1 MEDSV
6 NDFGAFRDARLFD
19 EDLDQEDDEWVGVTN
34 LSLDVP
40 EEENEGAGQLATE
53 VQELKE
59 LTRLM
64 KKTAVQAALLAA
76 GMTSSQIQEFAKFA
90 AEGTLFA
97 GCTSGEKVLQR
108 VLERYPALRAASGVL
123 ETLKKYV
130 EAGKKLR
137 SKNRVIPQEEMPPNR
152 KYETRAE
159 KVRAPVRLTEEEM
172 AAYGEQEVLDEDSRS
187 NLDSDSL
194 TCARELPEPKMR
206 QYCSHNALTNLS
218 AVDRSLKQKNM
229 VHLMAHAERSFATER
244 YTECAEACYNALREK
259 PSEAIRA
266 RCHMYLATEAVG
278 PTEPSGRA

>member
-40 EEENEGAGQLATE
+40 EEENEGAGQLTSE

-97 GCTSGEKVLQR
+97 GCTSGEEVLQG

-123 ETLKKYV
+123 ETLKK
-130 EAGKKLR
+130 
-137 SKNRVIPQEEMPPNR
+137 
-152 KYETRAE
+152 
-159 KVRAPVRLTEEEM
+159 
-172 AAYGEQEVLDEDSRS
+172 S

-206 QYCSHNALTNLS
+206 QYCSHDALTNLS

-229 VHLMAHAERSFATER
+229 VHLMVHAERSFATER

-259 PSEAIRA
+259 PSEAIQA

>member
-40 EEENEGAGQLATE
+40 EEGNKGAGQLAAE

-59 LTRLM
+59 LTRLI
-64 KKTAVQAALLAA
+64 KQKAVQAALLAA
-76 GMTSSQIQEFAKFA
+76 GMTSSQIQEFAKFT

-97 GCTSGEKVLQR
+97 GCTSGEEVLQR

-137 SKNRVIPQEEMPPNR
+137 SKNRVVPQSEMPPNR

-159 KVRAPVRLTEEEM
+159 NMRAPERLTEEEI
-172 AAYGEQEVLDEDSRS
+172 AAFGEQEMVDEDNR
-187 NLDSDSL
+187 
-194 TCARELPEPKMR
+194 
-206 QYCSHNALTNLS
+206 H
-218 AVDRSLKQKNM
+218 LKQQNM

-244 YTECAEACYNALREK
+244 YTDCAEACYNALREK
-259 PSEAIRA
+259 PSEAIQA
-266 RCHMYLATEAVG
+266 RCHMYLATEAAG

>member
-97 GCTSGEKVLQR
+97 GCTSGEEVLQR

-123 ETLKKYV
+123 ETLKKCV

-152 KYETRAE
+152 KYETRTE

-172 AAYGEQEVLDEDSRS
+172 AAFGEQEVVDE
-187 NLDSDSL
+187 
-194 TCARELPEPKMR
+194 E
-206 QYCSHNALTNLS
+206 
-218 AVDRSLKQKNM
+218 DR
-229 VHLMAHAERSFATER
+229 
-244 YTECAEACYNALREK
+244 
-259 PSEAIRA
+259 
-266 RCHMYLATEAVG
+266 
-278 PTEPSGRA
+278 

>member
-40 EEENEGAGQLATE
+40 EEGNEGAGQLATE

-59 LTRLM
+59 FTRLI
-64 KKTAVQAALLAA
+64 KQKAVQAALLAA
-76 GMTSSQIQEFAKFA
+76 GMTSSQIQEFAKFT

-97 GCTSGEKVLQR
+97 GCTSVEEVLQR

-123 ETLKKYV
+123 EKLKKYV

-137 SKNRVIPQEEMPPNR
+137 SKNRVVPQSEMPPNR

-159 KVRAPVRLTEEEM
+159 NVRAPGRLTEEEI
-172 AAYGEQEVLDEDSRS
+172 AAFGEQEVVDEDSR
-187 NLDSDSL
+187 
-194 TCARELPEPKMR
+194 
-206 QYCSHNALTNLS
+206 
-218 AVDRSLKQKNM
+218 
-229 VHLMAHAERSFATER
+229 
-244 YTECAEACYNALREK
+244 
-259 PSEAIRA
+259 
-266 RCHMYLATEAVG
+266 
-278 PTEPSGRA
+278 

>member
-123 ETLKKYV
+123 ETQV
-130 EAGKKLR
+130 RGGWEEA
-137 SKNRVIPQEEMPPNR
+137 
-152 KYETRAE
+152 AE
-159 KVRAPVRLTEEEM
+159 
-172 AAYGEQEVLDEDSRS
+172 
-187 NLDSDSL
+187 
-194 TCARELPEPKMR
+194 
-206 QYCSHNALTNLS
+206 
-218 AVDRSLKQKNM
+218 
-229 VHLMAHAERSFATER
+229 
-244 YTECAEACYNALREK
+244 
-259 PSEAIRA
+259 
-266 RCHMYLATEAVG
+266 
-278 PTEPSGRA
+278 